1 MNRREFLKVSA
12 IFPLLLTRA
21 DQIIRGLDRVGS
33 IQEYPNVVILIFDA
47 LSAKHMSL
55 YNYPRNTTPNIDRF
69 AENAIVYHNHYASGN
84 FTTSSTAS
92 LFSGT
97 YPWFHRALH
106 LQGNILKNH
115 VEKNIFNLIPE
126 DVQKTVYT
134 HNQLAFTLL
143 SQLSAFIDHLKPPRD
158 LALYD
163 PQYSDRIFPSDYYV
177 ASVSE
182 KAIMLGE
189 DKLNPTSLL
198 GALDYIFRLFINKKK
213 IITDIGS
220 TFPRGIPQFG
230 NMLYILEDFT
240 DWVMDEIFELP
251 YPYLMYLH
259 ALPPH
264 GPYKTRRDFKGIFED
279 DYEHVAK
286 PEHFFSQ
293 GHGNVYLNQMRR
305 EYDEFLAYADTEFG
319 RLFDHLEKIGVFEN
333 SYVIITSDH
342 GEMFERGIR
351 GHMSETLYESL
362 IRVPLI
368 VSKPGQNKRI
378 DVHTPTSNIDLLPT
392 LMNLYHQP
400 VPEWCEGAVLPEFNN
415 EPERADREIYS
426 VEAKSN
432 PKTGKLRKAT
442 IALVKAGYKLI
453 CYSGYEGLEEQF
465 EFYNLEE
472 DPEEL
477 DDIYSTTN
485 IIAQELKHI
494 METKLSQV
502 DDGFD

>member
-1 MNRREFLKVSA
+1 MNRREFLKISA
-12 IFPLLLTRA
+12 VLPLLLTRA
-21 DQIIRGLDRVGS
+21 DQVIRGLDRVGS

-55 YNYPRNTTPNIDRF
+55 HGYSRKTTPNIDRF
-69 AENAIVYHNHYASGN
+69 AEKATVYHNHYASGN
-84 FTTSSTAS
+84 FTTTSTAS
-92 LFSGT
+92 LFTGT
-97 YPWFHRALH
+97 YPWSHRAIH
-106 LQGNILKNH
+106 LQGNILRDHEDKNLF
-115 VEKNIFNLIPE
+115 KIIPG

-134 HNQLAFTLL
+134 HNRLAFTLL
-143 SQLSAFIDHLKPPRD
+143 NQLGAYIDHLKPPRD

-163 PQYSDRIFPSDYYV
+163 PQYSDRLFPSDYHV
-177 ASVSE
+177 ASLSE

-189 DKLNPTSLL
+189 DKLNPTSSL
-198 GALDYIFRLFINKKK
+198 GALDYLFRLFINKKK

-230 NMLYILEDFT
+230 DMFYILEDFT
-240 DWVMDEIFELP
+240 DWVIDEIIELP
-251 YPYLMYLH
+251 HPYLMYLH

-264 GPYKTRRDFKGIFED
+264 GPYKTRRDFKDVFD
-279 DYEHVAK
+279 DQYEHIAK

-293 GHGNVYLNQMRR
+293 GYNNAQLNQMRR
-305 EYDEFLAYADTEFG
+305 EYDEFLAYADSEFG
-319 RLFDHLEKIGVFEN
+319 RLYDHLEKHGVFET
-333 SYVIITSDH
+333 SYVIFTSDH

-351 GHMSETLYESL
+351 GHMSETLYEPL
-362 IRVPLI
+362 IRIPLI

-392 LMNLYHQP
+392 LMNIYHQP
-400 VPEWCEGAVLPEFNN
+400 VPEWCEGAVLPEFNS
-415 EPERADREIYS
+415 EPEREDREIYS

-432 PKTGKLRKAT
+432 PKNGKLRKAT

-453 CYSGYEGLEEQF
+453 RYSGYEDFEEQF

-477 DDIYSTTN
+477 DDIYSTNN
-485 IIAQELKHI
+485 INAQELKHV